1 MDDGDVIQM
10 ELRRAEVERYL
21 RERFGDA
28 DSTGEHDITLES
40 VSELGTA
47 PGEVM
52 DEGVKGFGYGRPYLI
67 RFRDGDR
74 EESVVLSTMRVQP
87 GFGHDHFSDRAQ
99 VLLWQH
105 DTFNRLPRHVR
116 ALDVGYFTRDG
127 RLYSAGRAEEFF
139 ILMENVTGT
148 EYVNDL
154 EQIKK
159 NDGKLTKLDIERAE
173 ALSEYLARIH
183 KKKHTSPELYHRKIR
198 DTIGHGECIMGLTDS
213 YPENLEYITPQDLCR
228 IEEKCVE
235 WRWKIK
241 NHTERLCMTHGDFH
255 PYNIIFREGTDFTVL
270 DRSRGEW
277 GEAADDVSSLTMNYI
292 FYALQTHG
300 AFTGG
305 FRELFETFFKI
316 YLEETGDTLLLRVIQ
331 PFFVFRALVVASPIW
346 YPKIPPETRKKLFN
360 FIRNILA
367 TDEFRPEETNKYLE
381 KEY

>member
-1 MDDGDVIQM
+1 M
-10 ELRRAEVERYL
+10 ELRKSEVEKYL
-21 RERFGDA
+21 KNVFG
-28 DSTGEHDITLES
+28 DITLEN

-47 PGEVM
+47 PAEVM
-52 DEGVKGFGYGRPYLI
+52 DEGVKGFGYGKPYMI
-67 RFRDGDR
+67 RFRDGDH
-74 EESVVLSTMRVQP
+74 EESAVLSSMRVQS

-127 RLYSAGRAEEFF
+127 KLYSTGRAEEFF
-139 ILMENVTGT
+139 ILMQTVTGT

-154 EQIKK
+154 ERIKRD
-159 NDGKLTKLDIERAE
+159 DGNLNELDLKRAE
-173 ALSEYLARIH
+173 ALAQYLAEIH
-183 KKKHTSPELYHRKIR
+183 SKKQTAPELYHRKIR

-213 YPENLEYITPQDLCR
+213 YPENLDYITPQELCA

-241 NHTERLCMTHGDFH
+241 KHTGRLCTTHGDFH
-255 PYNIIFREGTDFTVL
+255 PYNIMFREETDFTAL

-300 AFTGG
+300 TFTGG
-305 FRELFETFFKI
+305 FKELFETFFNK
-316 YLEETGDTLLLRVIQ
+316 YLEETDDQFLLQVIQ

-346 YPKIPPETRKKLFN
+346 YPNIPPETRKKLFN
-360 FIRNILA
+360 FIRNILK
-367 TDEFRPEETNKYLE
+367 TDEFKPENVTNYLE
-381 KEY
+381 KGY

>member
-1 MDDGDVIQM
+1 MTQM

-28 DSTGEHDITLES
+28 APTGEHDITLES

-74 EESVVLSTMRVQP
+74 EESVVLSTMRVQS

-154 EQIKK
+154 ERIKRE
-159 NDGKLTKLDIERAE
+159 NGKLTKLDIERQKHYQSTLQE
-173 ALSEYLARIH
+173 STRRNTPHPNSTTAR
-183 KKKHTSPELYHRKIR
+183 
-198 DTIGHGECIMGLTDS
+198 
-213 YPENLEYITPQDLCR
+213 
-228 IEEKCVE
+228 
-235 WRWKIK
+235 
-241 NHTERLCMTHGDFH
+241 
-255 PYNIIFREGTDFTVL
+255 
-270 DRSRGEW
+270 
-277 GEAADDVSSLTMNYI
+277 
-292 FYALQTHG
+292 
-300 AFTGG
+300 
-305 FRELFETFFKI
+305 
-316 YLEETGDTLLLRVIQ
+316 
-331 PFFVFRALVVASPIW
+331 
-346 YPKIPPETRKKLFN
+346 
-360 FIRNILA
+360 
-367 TDEFRPEETNKYLE
+367 
-381 KEY
+381 